1 MALPI
6 EKRPQRFSWNEY
18 KDWSEDE
25 RWELIDGEA
34 YNMSAAPNTRHQR
47 ITGNLY
53 SILHLKLKGKGC
65 TPFIAPTD
73 VVFDE
78 YNIVQPDVLVVC
90 DQNKITDAN
99 IQGAPELVVEVLSPS
114 NSTREKRLKRELYQR
129 FGVKEYLL
137 VDPVADMV
145 ERYLLRDS
153 EYGRS
158 DIFAWHEQM
167 PLVAIP
173 ELTLPLWEIFE
184 RDLAEL
190 NVVREGPSSY
200 SRSLY

>member
-1 MALPI
+1 MPNAA
-6 EKRPQRFSWNEY
+6 EKLPQRFSWNEY
-18 KDWSEDE
+18 KDWPEDE
-25 RWELIDGEA
+25 RWELIDGQA
-34 YNMSAAPNTRHQR
+34 WNMSAAPNIRHQR

-53 SILHLKLKGKGC
+53 RILGNRLQGKGC

-73 VVFDE
+73 VLFDD

-90 DQNKITDAN
+90 DQDKITEAN
-99 IQGAPELVVEVLSPS
+99 IQGAPDLVVEVLSPS

-137 VDPVADMV
+137 LDPVADMA
-145 ERYLLRDS
+145 ERYLLRDG

-158 DIFAWHEQM
+158 EVFAWHEEM

-173 ELTLPLWEIFE
+173 ELALPLWEIFE

-190 NVVREGPSSY
+190 NVVREGPSVY
-200 SRSLY
+200 QRG